1 MMSVRQTE
9 LKILTMNDEIVNLST
24 CKHSR
29 LTSILLVQSL
39 PAFSVRKIISITK
52 AIISPSIAVRYA
64 QQQ

>member
-1 MMSVRQTE
+1 MSVRQTE

-29 LTSILLVQSL
+29 LTSILFVQSL
-39 PAFSVRKIISITK
+39 PAVSVRKIISTTK
-52 AIISPSIAVRYA
+52 AIISPSIAGRYA